1 MTRRVDDIAIY
12 AAPVIFVVLWAS
24 GFVSGKYGLPYAAP
38 FTFLSMR
45 MIAVV
50 VILTLIIFLMR
61 PPWPD
66 ETSVRH
72 SVVTGVLMHGCYLGG
87 VFYSI
92 YHGLPPALSALIV
105 CLQPLVTSTVANR
118 VLGETVILRQWIG
131 LVLGLIGVFFVV
143 YANIQGGA
151 EAPVSAWVAAFIGLA
166 GITAGTIFQ
175 KRFGGA
181 IDWRPNFLIQYAAAG
196 IIFCAGAI
204 LFERTVVYWNI
215 HFIGALAWTVFVL
228 SLGAIWLLYYLIARS
243 AATRVTS
250 LFYLVPPVT
259 AIEAWIIFGDQ
270 LDKLSI
276 AGMAACA
283 AGVFLVN
290 SPSRE
295 SAPGAGS
302 AA

>member
-1 MTRRVDDIAIY
+1 MARRIDDIAVY
-12 AAPVIFVVLWAS
+12 AAPATFVVLWSS

-38 FTFLSMR
+38 FTFLSLR

-50 VILTLIIFLMR
+50 VILGLIVFIMR
-61 PPWPD
+61 PSWPN
-66 ETSVRH
+66 ETDVRH
-72 SVVTGVLMHGCYLGG
+72 SVVTGVLIHGFYLGG

-92 YHGLPPALSALIV
+92 YLGLPPALSALIV
-105 CLQPLVTSTVANR
+105 CLQPIVTSTLANR
-118 VLGETVILRQWIG
+118 VLGETVLLRQWVG
-131 LVLGLIGVFFVV
+131 LVLGLIGVVLVV
-143 YANIQGGA
+143 FANINGGG
-151 EAPVSAWVAAFIGLA
+151 EAPVTAWVAAFIGLV
-166 GITAGTIFQ
+166 GITAGTIVQ
-175 KRFGGA
+175 KRFGSA
-181 IDWRPNFLIQYAAAG
+181 IDWRPNFFIQYAAAG
-196 IIFCAGAI
+196 IVFCAGAI
-204 LFERTVVYWNI
+204 LFERNVVYWNI
-215 HFIGALAWTVFVL
+215 HFVGALAWTVLVL

-259 AIEAWIIFGDQ
+259 AIEAWIIFGEQ

-290 SPSRE
+290 SPPR
-295 SAPGAGS
+295 AADPGVGS